1 MPSLLGSAYAFEG
14 DGFKAL
20 RSQLNFPVSSPRNVI
35 QFKSK
40 CEESSFMR
48 IASRIYT
55 LPQQNRDEVIYT
67 YQKVFKYLAELL
79 EAQDFNKISF
89 QNVNKFLEQIYLTKK
104 EG

>member
-1 MPSLLGSAYAFEG
+1 
-14 DGFKAL
+14 
-20 RSQLNFPVSSPRNVI
+20 
-35 QFKSK
+35 
-40 CEESSFMR
+40 MR